1 MWDLTLRYHENEQ
14 EALEYQNLL
23 QAGFSVG
30 EIGAR
35 FIVYITHQP
44 NRQSRIS

>member
-30 EIGAR
+30 EIGASQNYCYG
-35 FIVYITHQP
+35 FQ
-44 NRQSRIS
+44 